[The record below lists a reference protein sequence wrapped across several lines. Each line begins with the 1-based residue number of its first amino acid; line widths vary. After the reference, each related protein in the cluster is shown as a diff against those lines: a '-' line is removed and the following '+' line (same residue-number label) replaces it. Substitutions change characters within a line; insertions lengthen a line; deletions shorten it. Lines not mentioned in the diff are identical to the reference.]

1 MLTFMTNCDK
11 LLIVYKNGGVIV
23 KNKKYLLY
31 ITIIIM
37 ILSLAGCKKAQTPK
51 DSFDGYIT
59 EWQKN
64 DFAAMYKR
72 LSAESKK
79 NISEKD
85 FIDRYKNIYEG
96 INVNKLAVKASYPD
110 KFSADKDNK
119 VHFPFKVTMD
129 SVAGPIE
136 FTSEVTLVQEKE
148 SKTKQWNLVWNEK
161 MIFPQLEAGDKV
173 RYEKDGF
180 KAKRG
185 EIKDRNG
192 KGLAVNGVTFGVD
205 ISRIQ
210 GDKAAFEKQVADIL
224 GAAPEQIH
232 KQITVSWAKAG
243 VFVPIAAVS
252 KNDVDKYS
260 KLMAIKGITAQEKGQ
275 RTYPYNDAAAHL
287 IGYVGSIT
295 TEELEKVKADGYTK
309 DDLIG
314 KTGLEKIYE
323 KKLKGENGAIVYTAD
338 SKGTKKQTIAQ
349 KMPKNGEDVT
359 LTIDI
364 DQQLA
369 LYSQLNGE
377 AGTAVSVHP
386 VTGEVLAMV
395 SSPAYNPN
403 LLLMGLTD
411 KQWSAL
417 NSDPKKPLNNR
428 FEASF
433 APGSTFKPITAA
445 IGLKSSKLDPSK
457 AVNITGKSW
466 QKDSSWGKY
475 SVTRVDE
482 SVSSVD
488 LNTALVHSDNI
499 YFAQAALTIGKDD
512 FVKGA
517 AGFGIGEKIPC
528 IYPLKTSQVTSGT
541 SIDKD
546 VQLADSGY
554 GQAQVSI
561 NPVHLAL
568 MYGSLVNGG
577 NVLTPIL
584 DMKDKAQNPTI
595 WKEKAVPKENA
606 DTIVKSLVQV
616 IESPSGTGH
625 QAQIPGKTIAGKTGT
640 AEIKKSQDDVT
651 GTENGWF
658 VAFDVN
664 NPQLVVLMMIED
676 VKNKGGSHY
685 AVPKVQ
691 AVMKQFLK

>member
-1 MLTFMTNCDK
+1 MKT
-11 LLIVYKNGGVIV
+11 
-23 KNKKYLLY
+23 KKCILY

-37 ILSLAGCKKAQTPK
+37 LLSLAGCKKAETPK
-51 DSFDGYIT
+51 NSFDGYIS

-64 DFAAMYKR
+64 DFAAMYKK
-72 LSAESKK
+72 LSSEAKK
-79 NISEKD
+79 NITEKD
-85 FIDRYKNIYEG
+85 FVDRYKSIYEG
-96 INVNKLAVKASYPD
+96 INVNKLSVKPSYPE

-119 VHFPFKVTMD
+119 VHFPYKVTMD

-136 FTSEVTLVQEKE
+136 FTSEVTLVQEKDG
-148 SKTKQWNLVWNEK
+148 KTKQWNIIWNEK

-173 RYEKDGF
+173 RYEREGF
-180 KAKRG
+180 RAKRG

-192 KGLAVNGVTFGVD
+192 KGLAINGVTIGVD
-205 ISRIQ
+205 TGKIQ

-224 GAAPEQIH
+224 GAVPEQIH
-232 KQITVSWAKAG
+232 KQISVNWAKAG
-243 VFVPIAAVS
+243 VFVPIAAIS
-252 KNDVDKYS
+252 KNDVDRLN
-260 KLMAIKGITAQEKGQ
+260 KLIAIKGITTQEKGQ
-275 RTYPYNDAAAHL
+275 RAYPYNEATAHL

-295 TEELEKVKADGYTK
+295 PEELEKVKAEGYTK

-323 KKLKGENGAIVYTAD
+323 KKLKGEDGAIVYTTD
-338 SKGTKKQTIAQ
+338 SKGNKKQTIAQ

-364 DQQLA
+364 DLQQA

-377 AGTAVSVHP
+377 PGTAVSVHP

-417 NSDPKKPLNNR
+417 NSDPKKPLTNR

-433 APGSTFKPITAA
+433 APGSTFKPFTAA
-445 IGLKSSKLDPSK
+445 IGLKTSKLDPNK
-457 AVNITGKSW
+457 AVSITGKSW

-482 SVSSVD
+482 NVSSVD
-488 LNTALVHSDNI
+488 LNTALVQSDNI
-499 YFAQAALTIGKDD
+499 YFAQAALAIGKDD
-512 FVKGA
+512 FIKGA

-528 IYPLKTSQVTSGT
+528 VYPLKTSQVASGT

-568 MYGSLVNGG
+568 MYGSLANGG

-616 IESPSGTGH
+616 IENPSGTGH

-640 AEIKKSQDDVT
+640 AEIKQSQDDKN

-664 NPQLVVLMMIED
+664 NNPQLVVLMMMEN
-676 VKNKGGSHY
+676 VKDKGGSHY
-685 AVPKVQ
+685 VVPRVQ